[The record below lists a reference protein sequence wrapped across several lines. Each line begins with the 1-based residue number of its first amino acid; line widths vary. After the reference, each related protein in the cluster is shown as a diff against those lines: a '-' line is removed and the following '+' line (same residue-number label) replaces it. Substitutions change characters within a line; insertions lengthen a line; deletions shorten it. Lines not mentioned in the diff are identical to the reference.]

1 MSSRSRPAGVAT
13 DRPPR
18 VWMAGFGIVLAGTMA
33 VATQINSVVPVLAPL
48 IVVELGLARAD
59 LGVIISVV
67 ALGGACTSLAA
78 GPIADRIGGRLMT
91 VLIFVVGVGV
101 LAVVATSR
109 SLVGLV
115 VAAALCALTNGSG
128 NPATNT
134 LIASR
139 LQVGRR
145 GVTMGVK
152 QSGVYMGVVLAGV
165 VLPPAAE
172 AWGWRAAVWL
182 AVLVPVSLALLTF
195 RVVSPDPRRRT
206 RKEHTVDDAFRPS
219 RTVWWMTAYGL
230 LMGMGAG
237 AMLAF
242 LPLFAEEGVGL
253 SVQGAGLV
261 AGTYGLLGVIGRIV
275 WAGASERL
283 QHYALPL
290 GVLALMSAAAASM
303 FVFAGPDRVWL
314 LWVGAVL
321 AGSSVAAWNAVVMLA
336 VVVHAGGGHTGRA
349 SGLVG
354 FGFLTGLGS
363 APVVFG
369 WMVDLSDE
377 YERAWATVVAVL
389 LAAAATS
396 YMWWRDEQRHQV

>member
-152 QSGVYMGVVLAGV
+152 QSGVYMGVGLAGV
-165 VLPPAAE
+165 VLPPAA
-172 AWGWRAAVWL
+172 
-182 AVLVPVSLALLTF
+182 VPVSLALLTF